1 MRNLRTIR
9 EKVERLE
16 QIHAGALGAKR
27 LKVWEVW
34 GRTDEELAA
43 GTRAIEAGEI
53 EHPDGG
59 RWSAADAHL
68 FIEVVILPEAAGG

>member
-1 MRNLRTIR
+1 MKIYNLRNRIDQL
-9 EKVERLE
+9 EKL
-16 QIHAGALGAKR
+16 HAGALSAKR
-27 LKVWEVW
+27 LRIWEVW
-34 GRTDEELAA
+34 GRTDEEMAA

-53 EHPDGG
+53 EHPSGG